1 MLSRREASPGEAARA
16 EREETRSKLARSLV
30 NEFTLRAGIFRGGSR

>member
-16 EREETRSKLARSLV
+16 EREESRSAMIRSLV
-30 NEFTLRAGIFRGGSR
+30 NEFALRAGIFRGGSR